1 MLAFINLAWGL
12 GGGEE
17 LNLALRLA
25 FQPHLD
31 LNLLC
36 PRLALNSGIYCLC
49 ICLSLYILHSWEIIY
64 FQTHIFR
71 LHSHSLKGCP
81 EGHSTLPFCWDVTTP
96 SPPQFLLSLIIMEA
110 LTLAERTFLEGGTWK
125 CVHYHSNKPYAHSSH
140 QHLWSSTHCSVCSTG
155 RKPCLTV
162 PYMVKLDSASICVS
176 WGETNVTK
184 DNLWM

>member
-49 ICLSLYILHSWEIIY
+49 ICLSLY
-64 FQTHIFR
+64 
-71 LHSHSLKGCP
+71 
-81 EGHSTLPFCWDVTTP
+81 
-96 SPPQFLLSLIIMEA
+96 LSVKL
-110 LTLAERTFLEGGTWK
+110 
-125 CVHYHSNKPYAHSSH
+125 AHSIVA
-140 QHLWSSTHCSVCSTG
+140 SVFLGPQSPSYNSYCILIF
-155 RKPCLTV
+155 CIV
-162 PYMVKLDSASICVS
+162 EKLYIFKLIFLDFIPTALRAALK
-176 WGETNVTK
+176 VTA
-184 DNLWM
+184 LYHFAEM